1 MGESWGED
9 NHTIISHSQHKPHP
23 NLGGAKFELQL
34 EGVCFKIEFIDTVEG
49 VMIFPGAILA
59 EVFGRHAV
67 SKIVSQLGGTTRKGA
82 RAKVLLHKLL
92 DFVADPN
99 SRATLW
105 RDPSWNDCTSNNG
118 LAKLRGVGIA
128 IIYAKLKR
136 GNFDQITMRQ
146 FNTLP
151 PELVWELNA
160 INKFDIETFAR
171 SAHNLFEHEGEV
183 YEQADAEMVT
193 PNAHERSSERSTC
206 SSAYSPE
213 FESSAPTG
221 QSSKRTRLRKKAPSF
236 DCNVIVPSN
245 ISFDQALVHVRSR
258 LLPSMQGDDEFVNY
272 ATRRAID
279 LQQTL
284 EGFYSWVEQED
295 EKRRKQTE
303 YEDENARKQEA
314 FENEE
319 ARKQELHEI
328 EKNKANMKE
337 ISGESSEDD
346 HDTEPKPLMAMRMKR
361 VLNDTLSAAGSFQI
375 KCPTPDC
382 DHKISPLIYCVCGP
396 DLQNLRLSCVEC
408 AENSGETFRRKIEMP
423 SKRALVYLYHAG
435 TNIHTTCALCDMET
449 EPINVITSDW
459 EMAHKVSDKLL
470 GKDKVENLFPAH
482 PVCNGEQHMRSLYEV
497 RKTSGFTTEPFPNG
511 FRSLEKAKQAR
522 HRILC

>member
-1 MGESWGED
+1 
-9 NHTIISHSQHKPHP
+9 
-23 NLGGAKFELQL
+23 
-34 EGVCFKIEFIDTVEG
+34 
-49 VMIFPGAILA
+49 
-59 EVFGRHAV
+59 
-67 SKIVSQLGGTTRKGA
+67 
-82 RAKVLLHKLL
+82 
-92 DFVADPN
+92 
-99 SRATLW
+99 
-105 RDPSWNDCTSNNG
+105 
-118 LAKLRGVGIA
+118 
-128 IIYAKLKR
+128 
-136 GNFDQITMRQ
+136 
-146 FNTLP
+146 
-151 PELVWELNA
+151 
-160 INKFDIETFAR
+160 
-171 SAHNLFEHEGEV
+171 
-183 YEQADAEMVT
+183 
-193 PNAHERSSERSTC
+193 
-206 SSAYSPE
+206 
-213 FESSAPTG
+213 
-221 QSSKRTRLRKKAPSF
+221 
-236 DCNVIVPSN
+236 
-245 ISFDQALVHVRSR
+245 
-258 LLPSMQGDDEFVNY
+258 MQGDDEFVKF

-279 LQQTL
+279 LQETL
-284 EGFYSWVEQED
+284 KGFYAWVEQEDDNMRKKTEQED

-361 VLNDTLSAAGSFQI
+361 LLSATLSAAGSFQI

-423 SKRALVYLYHAG
+423 LKRALVYLYHAG